1 MATTLT
7 LRDVKGSPLTFGEM
21 DSNLTSIDNN
31 KQEVIQNLTTDTTID
46 ETADKFSFYDN
57 STGTT
62 RSILPKNVE
71 SFAQRTVVIKCVAD
85 GVAPYTGNGITH
97 FVVPSTLNGKN
108 LYTAQAHV
116 YTVGTGGSIT
126 NVQIHNITTG
136 YNMLSTPITI
146 DLSEKDS
153 STAATPPVL
162 SGNNGVSTGDV
173 IRIDVDAVASNTLGL
188 EIRMVFTVS

>member
-7 LRDVKGSPLTFGEM
+7 LRDVKGSPLTFSEM

-31 KQEVIQNLTTDTTID
+31 KQEVIQNLTTNSTLD

-108 LYTAQAHV
+108 LLTAQAHV

-136 YNMLSTPITI
+136 YDMMSTPITI

-162 SGNNGVSTGDV
+162 SSNNGISTGDV
-173 IRIDVDAVASNTLGL
+173 IRIDVDAVATNTLGL
-188 EIRMVFTVS
+188 EIRMVFTAP